1 MTGAQLKADHGFR
14 RFVILKDGSMFELLY
29 DMNAVMRHEKL
40 FQVPMAA
47 LVKPIQKEVTDRVS
61 REARDGESQQVVAA
75 RIAAGVAQEMVRQRI
90 ASGHIQDLAEW
101 AYCLTETWRED
112 HEIDMSWK
120 QFRRLLHEP
129 PPTGSATQ
137 RALRKLEAATA
148 WMMAV
153 AEVRAREEVDDE
165 GNDQA
170 DATGPGAPSADRTGM
185 ESTGTLSTTSP
196 PSSGTAPTASSG
208 E

>member
-1 MTGAQLKADHGFR
+1 MTGAQLKADHGNR
-14 RFVILKDGSMFELLY
+14 RFVILKDGQMLELLY
-29 DMNAVMRHEKL
+29 DMNAIMRHETL

-47 LVKPIQKEVTDRVS
+47 LVDPIRKQVTEEVNKTAAPDEKQS
-61 REARDGESQQVVAA
+61 EIAA
-75 RIAAGVAQEMVRQRI
+75 RVAAGVARELVRQRI
-90 ASGHIQDLAEW
+90 ASGYIRDLAEW
-101 AYCLTETWRED
+101 AYCLTESWRED
-112 HEIDMSWK
+112 HEIDLSWQ

-129 PPTGSATQ
+129 PPTGCATQ
-137 RALRKLEAATA
+137 RAKKKLELATA

-170 DATGPGAPSADRTGM
+170 DESGPDAPSADQKA
-185 ESTGTLSTTSP
+185 STGTLSTISP

>member
-14 RFVILKDGSMFELLY
+14 RFVILKNGDMLELIY

-47 LVKPIQKEVTDRVS
+47 LVDPIRKAVTDRVT
-61 REARDGESQQVVAA
+61 REAGDGEKQQVIAA
-75 RIAAGVAQEMVRQRI
+75 RIAAGVAQELVRQRI
-90 ASGHIQDLAEW
+90 APGHIQDLAEW

-112 HEIDMSWK
+112 HDIDMSWK

-170 DATGPGAPSADRTGM
+170 DGSDPDALSAGQKA
-185 ESTGTLSTTSP
+185 STGIPSTTSP
-196 PSSGTAPTASSG
+196 PSSGTAATANSG